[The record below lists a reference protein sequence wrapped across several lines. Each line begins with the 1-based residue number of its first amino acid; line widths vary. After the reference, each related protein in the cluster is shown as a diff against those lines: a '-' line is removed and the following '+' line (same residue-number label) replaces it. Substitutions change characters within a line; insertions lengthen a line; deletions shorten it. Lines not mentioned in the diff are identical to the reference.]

1 MPSAFRLRG
10 FHPLRPAFPY
20 PFRLALWSFSG
31 SPYPGMLR
39 IPVWALSIPL
49 AATLEITFVFFSSGY
64 LDVSVRRVPLH
75 ILLRHSCLCSS
86 MDTRAL
92 PAWVSPFRHLRII
105 VYMPLPAAFRSLS
118 RLSSALSAKASA
130 LCSSLL
136 DLFLVLSA
144 CLAWQ
149 ASFTFFIYFFL
160 LLGFLVMSFFFLSPV
175 FGFQGTIPQLSC
187 CEWRLRDSN
196 SRPPACKAGAL
207 PAELSP
213 RFRQSHKTSSA
224 FPYA

>member
-20 PFRLALWSFSG
+20 PFRLALWSLSD

-75 ILLRHSCLCSS
+75 KLLRHFCLCSF

-105 VYMPLPAAFRSLS
+105 VYLPLPAAFRSLS

-136 DLFLVLSA
+136 DLFFFGSFRLSSVA
-144 CLAWQ
+144 G
-149 ASFTFFIYFFL
+149 FFYLLYFFL
-160 LLGFLVMSFFFLSPV
+160 LLLLLFGFLVMSFFLCFSCIR
-175 FGFQGTIPQLSC
+175 FSRYAGQL
-187 CEWRLRDSN
+187 
-196 SRPPACKAGAL
+196 L
-207 PAELSP
+207 PLCSLH
-213 RFRQSHKTSSA
+213 FTA
-224 FPYA
+224 FYCLWA

>member
-92 PAWVSPFRHLRII
+92 PAWVSPFRHLRIK

-149 ASFTFFIYFFL
+149 ASFTFFISSSWLSCDVFL
-160 LLGFLVMSFFFLSPV
+160 LSFSCIRFSRYA
-175 FGFQGTIPQLSC
+175 GQLLPLCS
-187 CEWRLRDSN
+187 LHFT
-196 SRPPACKAGAL
+196 AL
-207 PAELSP
+207 YCLWA
-213 RFRQSHKTSSA
+213 
-224 FPYA
+224 